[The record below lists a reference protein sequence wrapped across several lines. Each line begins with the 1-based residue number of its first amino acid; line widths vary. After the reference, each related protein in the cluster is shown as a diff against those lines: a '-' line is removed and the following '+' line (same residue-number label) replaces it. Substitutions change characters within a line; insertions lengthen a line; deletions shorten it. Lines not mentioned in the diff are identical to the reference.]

1 MNSIQSRLG
10 FSAAA
15 ILVLFLSATGMFVER
30 SYRASVIAGVE
41 DQLRPVIYA
50 LMGAAQERDGVL
62 NYADGLFQPRLQQ
75 PDSGLYARVT
85 GGAGSELWRS
95 PSLALADENNGQPG
109 LLGQIMVLD
118 AQAQE
123 LAVGSLL
130 FQQSEN
136 TTGLFCLRTRV
147 DWEGLADPRVT
158 FTVCAEQAPYRQLIT
173 EFRYGLYVGFGA
185 LMLLLSLAA
194 VLALRW
200 GLRPLRQIQHQ
211 LKQMQRG
218 SRGKLDA
225 VQPKELTPL
234 VASLNRYVAHQASLR
249 EGHRRA
255 LDDMAHSLKTPLSVL
270 RVGVH
275 DTAPDLPL
283 LQEQVT
289 RMQGV
294 LDHQL
299 ARIARVTQI
308 DGVSEQPWIA
318 VDDVLAQL
326 ARALRVAYPE
336 HRIDVESGSQR
347 GQADWKLRMHEDDL
361 LDVLGNVMEN
371 ACKYGA
377 GHIRVSLVEERGTL
391 VVTVEDNGS
400 GIDPHYFPQL
410 LRRGMRLDTQAQ
422 GQGIGLAMVSE
433 LLAVYG
439 GAVELASSALGGAK
453 IRLLFAA
460 ALKEHAEAN

>member
-10 FSAAA
+10 LSAAA
-15 ILVLFLSATGMFVER
+15 ILVFFLSATGVFLER
-30 SYRASVIAGVE
+30 SYRANVIAGVE
-41 DQLRPVIYA
+41 DQLRPIVYA

-62 NYADGLFQPRLQQ
+62 NYDDGLFQPRLQQ

-85 GGAGSELWRS
+85 GDAGGELWRS
-95 PSLALADENNGQPG
+95 PSLALADENNAQQGLTGQ
-109 LLGQIMVLD
+109 MMALD
-118 AQAQE
+118 VQAQE
-123 LAVGSLL
+123 LGVGRLL

-158 FTVCAEQAPYRQLIT
+158 FSVCAEQAPYRQLIA
-173 EFRYGLYVGFGA
+173 EFRNGLLVGFGA

-194 VLALRW
+194 MLALRW
-200 GLRPLRQIQHQ
+200 GLRPLRQIQQQ
-211 LKQMQRG
+211 LKEMQQGGR
-218 SRGKLDA
+218 SKLDA

-270 RVGVH
+270 RIGVH
-275 DTAPDLPL
+275 DTDPDLPL

-289 RMQGV
+289 RMQGMV
-294 LDHQL
+294 DHQL

-308 DGVSEQPWIA
+308 DGAAEQPWIA
-318 VDDVLAQL
+318 VYDVIAQL
-326 ARALRVAYPE
+326 ARALGVAYPE
-336 HRIDVESGSQR
+336 HRIELESGSEHR
-347 GQADWKLRMHEDDL
+347 RTDWKLRMHEDDL

-377 GHIRVSLVEERGTL
+377 GHLRVSLVGEQGKL
-391 VVTVEDNGS
+391 VVAVEDNGP
-400 GIDPHYFPQL
+400 GIDPQYFPQL
-410 LRRGMRLDTQAQ
+410 LSRGMRLDTQVQ
-422 GQGIGLAMVSE
+422 GQGIGLAMVAE

-439 GAVELASSALGGAK
+439 GAVELAPSALGGAN

-460 ALKEHAEAN
+460 AQKERAEPN